1 MHWTDYQISRA
12 TRCLWS
18 LQEFD
23 IGVEGLLL
31 AGINGVAITTTMPAT
46 DSTQRV
52 AAIATTMF
60 LLGEEA
66 SDAWG
71 DGDSTEMV
79 IKLSP
84 DDTGQTSGGGHYVYM
99 KPVGAEAVLVTVC
112 KSERLTGTLDA
123 NLDKAARFL
132 QALQI
137 NANEPSPRWLE
148 AAQF

>member
-1 MHWTDYQISRA
+1 MHWTEYQISRA

-23 IGVEGLLL
+23 VGIEGLLL
-31 AGINGVAITTTMPAT
+31 VNIDGLMVTTTMPAT
-46 DSTQRV
+46 DSIQRV

-84 DDTGQTSGGGHYVYM
+84 EEAGQSDTSGGHYVYM
-99 KPVGAEAVLVTVC
+99 KPVGIDAVLVTVC
-112 KSERLTGTLDA
+112 QSDHLNNTLDA

-132 QALQI
+132 QSLRI
-137 NANEPSPRWLE
+137 NANEPSPRWF
-148 AAQF
+148 APSQ

>member
-1 MHWTDYQISRA
+1 MHWTEYQISRA

-23 IGVEGLLL
+23 VGIEGLLL
-31 AGINGVAITTTMPAT
+31 VNIDGLMVTTTMPAT

-84 DDTGQTSGGGHYVYM
+84 EDSEESAGHYVYM
-99 KPVGAEAVLVTVC
+99 KPVGIDAVLVTVC
-112 KSERLTGTLDA
+112 QSDHLNSTLDA
-123 NLDKAARFL
+123 NLDKAAQFL
-132 QALQI
+132 QLLRL
-137 NANEPSPRWLE
+137 NANEPSPRWF
-148 AAQF
+148 ASSQ